1 MVIRKPFLLLAGIV
15 GWCGVS
21 LLWAQPPATSPSAS
35 EPVGASATSV
45 VQEAAQKPKPV
56 TGGKKPAGT
65 PVPASNRG
73 ATAKPVSPRQNPAQP
88 STPTQRVPGD
98 TTAQESKVVD
108 FTADLMRPV
117 KVGDSSALSLVG
129 HVVFHHNGAVITCDS
144 AIRYND
150 RQMDCF
156 KNVIINKDTIFIYG
170 DRAEYNGFINTA
182 RIYAPLIKVVDKD
195 AVFYTYNFSFN
206 TLDNIG
212 HYTGGGTMLQGENR
226 LESQEGFYY
235 VDSRVLVGVDDV
247 EMENPDYRM
256 RSDSVSYDLNAEV
269 ASFYTRSYIWNNEDE
284 FLTAVRGDYD
294 RKQEK
299 YTFTDSSYI
308 LTATQEVW
316 ADTLIYHQ
324 PSGDAL
330 LLNHVQVVDEEQKAL
345 AFGDYVQYWGQ
356 ERKALLTRNP
366 VIASYE
372 TRRDSANRTVDSLA
386 HDSLATDS
394 LPTIDTIYMRADS
407 LFLYTINRFDSLSQ
421 DSLTK
426 DSLEVAGEQSVQPE
440 LLPIANGKASS
451 DASSDTEPVAME
463 DDAAQAVDTPSA
475 DEALQKETEESEPMS
490 PKEQKKAEKRKQKEA
505 QRQAREEARRLKREQ
520 RRTALLEKMK
530 QRATQDSI
538 AQADSVAQIDSLQ
551 AKREAVDST
560 SLQQDTLSMPQTDS
574 MSATQDSLLRQLF
587 AYHNVRVYRTDF
599 QAVCDS
605 MTGFTL
611 DSTLHMYINPV
622 LWNDKNQVTATSVD
636 IFTRHQLIQ
645 RAVFVGDPIMSSEVD
660 SLHYNQIKGR
670 EIQTFFQEGKVFRT
684 DVNGNGQTYYYLED
698 QDSLGRYITG
708 FMTVECA
715 DISFYF
721 EDQQIVRI
729 VWRDKPVTTFYPIEK
744 IPGTISQLLPG
755 FKWEGARR
763 PTREDVFDRTIRPS
777 QRAYYRSIEQPNYP
791 ITEKIDR
798 YREQLIKEGTW
809 RDRNDP
815 LSEEAIEFLQSLQSL
830 PL

>member
-1 MVIRKPFLLLAGIV
+1 
-15 GWCGVS
+15 
-21 LLWAQPPATSPSAS
+21 
-35 EPVGASATSV
+35 
-45 VQEAAQKPKPV
+45 
-56 TGGKKPAGT
+56 
-65 PVPASNRG
+65 
-73 ATAKPVSPRQNPAQP
+73 
-88 STPTQRVPGD
+88 
-98 TTAQESKVVD
+98 
-108 FTADLMRPV
+108 
-117 KVGDSSALSLVG
+117 
-129 HVVFHHNGAVITCDS
+129 
-144 AIRYND
+144 
-150 RQMDCF
+150 
-156 KNVIINKDTIFIYG
+156 
-170 DRAEYNGFINTA
+170 
-182 RIYAPLIKVVDKD
+182 
-195 AVFYTYNFSFN
+195 
-206 TLDNIG
+206 
-212 HYTGGGTMLQGENR
+212 
-226 LESQEGFYY
+226 
-235 VDSRVLVGVDDV
+235 
-247 EMENPDYRM
+247 
-256 RSDSVSYDLNAEV
+256 
-269 ASFYTRSYIWNNEDE
+269 
-284 FLTAVRGDYD
+284 
-294 RKQEK
+294 
-299 YTFTDSSYI
+299 
-308 LTATQEVW
+308 
-316 ADTLIYHQ
+316 
-324 PSGDAL
+324 
-330 LLNHVQVVDEEQKAL
+330 
-345 AFGDYVQYWGQ
+345 
-356 ERKALLTRNP
+356 
-366 VIASYE
+366 
-372 TRRDSANRTVDSLA
+372 
-386 HDSLATDS
+386 
-394 LPTIDTIYMRADS
+394 
-407 LFLYTINRFDSLSQ
+407 
-421 DSLTK
+421 
-426 DSLEVAGEQSVQPE
+426 
-440 LLPIANGKASS
+440 
-451 DASSDTEPVAME
+451 
-463 DDAAQAVDTPSA
+463 
-475 DEALQKETEESEPMS
+475 
-490 PKEQKKAEKRKQKEA
+490 
-505 QRQAREEARRLKREQ
+505 
-520 RRTALLEKMK
+520 
-530 QRATQDSI
+530 
-538 AQADSVAQIDSLQ
+538 
-551 AKREAVDST
+551 
-560 SLQQDTLSMPQTDS
+560 MPQTDS

-636 IFTRHQLIQ
+636 IFTRHQMIQ